1 MEVKKIKRYS
11 VELVK
16 NHPDHVFIF
25 GDNLCGIG
33 CGGQAQIRYCQNAH
47 GIPTKSKPSQLS
59 NSFFTDKNYESN
71 IAHINK
77 ALDSIPKYYKVIV
90 FPEDGLG
97 TGLAEL
103 PTRAP
108 KTYAYLN
115 KAINER
121 YGDVYDC

>member
-11 VELVK
+11 VDLVEQ
-16 NHPDHVFIF
+16 NPDHVFIF
-25 GDNLCGIG
+25 GDNICGIG
-33 CGGQAQIRYCQNAH
+33 RGGQAQIRYCKNAH
-47 GIPTKSKPSQLS
+47 GIPTKLKPSQLPDS
-59 NSFFTDKNYESN
+59 YFSDDSYDSN

-103 PTRAP
+103 PQRAP

-115 KAINER
+115 NAINER
-121 YGDVYDC
+121 YGAIYE

>member
-11 VELVK
+11 VDLVRSS
-16 NHPDHVFIF
+16 PDHVFIF
-25 GDNLCGIG
+25 GNNLLDYGK
-33 CGGQAQIRYCQNAH
+33 GGQAIIRDEPNAH
-47 GIPTKSKPSQLS
+47 GIPTKLKPSQLPGS
-59 NSFFTDKNYESN
+59 YFSDDSYESN
-71 IAHINK
+71 IAHIQK
-77 ALDSIPKYYKVIV
+77 ALDTIPKHYKFIV

-121 YGDVYDC
+121 YGDIYE